1 MLLPQ
6 ANGFALLYFG
16 AIRPLCVHS
25 AIGHVAR
32 GFALLYFGAIRPLCV
47 HSAIGHVARGAWGA
61 RNGIHNSKGKRAE

>member
-6 ANGFALLYFG
+6 AN
-16 AIRPLCVHS
+16 
-25 AIGHVAR
+25 